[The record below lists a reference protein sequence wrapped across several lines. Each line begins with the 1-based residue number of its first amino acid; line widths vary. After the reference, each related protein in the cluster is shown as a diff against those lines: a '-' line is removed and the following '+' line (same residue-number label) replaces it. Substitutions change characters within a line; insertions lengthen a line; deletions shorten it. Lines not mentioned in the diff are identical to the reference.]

1 MAAAC
6 AACAEEEVEVAF
18 ECVAAVFV
26 CACAVCGC
34 GAAEEPP
41 VLCCDWWP
49 LAGWDDVD
57 ECDWWPLAVCE
68 VLARLAELWP
78 FWPLTVE
85 SWSWMS
91 IM

>member
-49 LAGWDDVD
+49 LA
-57 ECDWWPLAVCE
+57 VCE

-78 FWPLTVE
+78 FWPLTVD